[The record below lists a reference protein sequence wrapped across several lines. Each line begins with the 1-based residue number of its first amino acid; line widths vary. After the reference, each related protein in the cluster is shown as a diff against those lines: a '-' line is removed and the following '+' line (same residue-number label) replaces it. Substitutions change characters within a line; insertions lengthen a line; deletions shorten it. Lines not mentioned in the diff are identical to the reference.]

1 MRRLILA
8 IAGCLILNAGP
19 ALAGEGGKEKE
30 KGKEKGKDAGLYVDL
45 QPVAL
50 PVVLDGRL
58 INYVFVS
65 IRIQL
70 TPKADISKLRTQEPY
85 FRDAL
90 VKLGHR
96 TPFTNPTS
104 YSTLDMPRL
113 KASLG
118 QEAARIGGP
127 GAIKSIEVVTE
138 MPQKTMGLPRPP
150 GAKPL
155 GIQP

>member
-8 IAGCLILNAGP
+8 AVAGFALAAGP
-19 ALAGEGGKEKE
+19 AVAGEGGKDKE
-30 KGKEKGKDAGLYVDL
+30 KTKDPGLYVDL
-45 QPVAL
+45 QPVGL

-70 TPKADISKLRTQEPY
+70 TPQANVSKLRAQEPY

-113 KASLG
+113 KASFA
-118 QEAARIGGP
+118 QEAARISGP
-127 GAIKSIEVVTE
+127 GAVKSIEVVTE
-138 MPQKTMGLPRPP
+138 TPQKTSGLPRPA
-150 GAKPL
+150 GAKTVS
-155 GIQP
+155 IQP

>member
-8 IAGCLILNAGP
+8 VAGCLLLA
-19 ALAGEGGKEKE
+19 ATSATAGEGGKD
-30 KGKEKGKDAGLYVDL
+30 KEKGKDPGLYVDL
-45 QPVAL
+45 QPVGL

-70 TPKADISKLRTQEPY
+70 TPKANVSKLRAQEPY

-104 YSTLDMPRL
+104 YATLDMPRL
-113 KASLG
+113 KSSFG
-118 QEAARIGGP
+118 QEAARIGGA
-127 GAIKSIEVVTE
+127 GMIKSIEVVTE
-138 MPQKTMGLPRPP
+138 TPQKTSGLPRPA
-150 GAKPL
+150 GARPSN
-155 GIQP
+155 IQP

>member
-1 MRRLILA
+1 VRRLILA
-8 IAGCLILNAGP
+8 TAACAALSAAP
-19 ALAGEGGKEKE
+19 AWAGEGGKEKDKD
-30 KGKEKGKDAGLYVDL
+30 KGAGLYVDL
-45 QPVAL
+45 QPVGL
-50 PVVLDGRL
+50 PVVLEGRL
-58 INYVFVS
+58 INYVYVS

-70 TPKADISKLRTQEPY
+70 TPQANVSKLRAQEPF

-113 KASLG
+113 KASFAG
-118 QEAARIGGP
+118 EAARISGP

-138 MPQKTMGLPRPP
+138 TPQKTSGLPRPA
-150 GAKPL
+150 GAKPVS
-155 GIQP
+155 IQP